1 MVTSAARPPL
11 HFQNSILP
19 PLARMSGWNTV
30 YIYITTI
37 DVMWEAMKPIYTY
50 LRNTHI
56 RDSCQIFMLGGEG
69 EGGGDFVQLQE
80 DIH

>member
-30 YIYITTI
+30 NDRKRSNQLEYKSLLY
-37 DVMWEAMKPIYTY
+37 DLS
-50 LRNTHI
+50 LRRVEEHI
-56 RDSCQIFMLGGEG
+56 ILALIASEQ
-69 EGGGDFVQLQE
+69 
-80 DIH
+80 